1 MTTYLALAFSIILQ
15 IVLIIQAIRLIK
27 VAQSRTTWILIAI
40 CFVLMTLRKSTN
52 LIIFIYTNSVNYY
65 DNYNYW
71 VDVIVSVLM
80 VISLFWLERM
90 IKSIK
95 KNENEKYESEVRFR
109 TLFNNSSD
117 ELFLA
122 DLEGNFLEIN
132 KEVSNRLGYT
142 RQELLKMN
150 FGDLKT
156 PKYADKVKENINL
169 IIKNGTHIYESEHLS
184 KDGKVIYLE
193 MSSRIIRYKG
203 ESVIFT
209 IARDITERKDFERKL
224 LSSVI
229 EAEDRERQRFAKE
242 MHDGLGPLLSTIKIY
257 VNEIYTEDIEPLEKQ
272 KLVKYTNELI
282 DDAISN
288 IRTISNN
295 LMPSVIRD
303 YGLIKAVDSLCKK
316 INLTNKI
323 LVNFTTSS
331 YNKRLEQNVEIV
343 LFRIT
348 EELLNNTL
356 KHASAENVNISL
368 KINDDKIIFNYYDDG
383 IGCNVDDSFINSKQG
398 MGLKNII
405 SRVKSINANYYFDSK
420 YPGFSFSMELYL

>member
-1 MTTYLALAFSIILQ
+1 M
-15 IVLIIQAIRLIK
+15 AIRK
-27 VAQSRTTWILIAI
+27 T
-40 CFVLMTLRKSTN
+40 TN
-52 LIIFIYTNSVNYY
+52 LIILIYTNSINYY
-65 DNYNYW
+65 ENYNYW
-71 VDVIVSVLM
+71 VDVIISVLM
-80 VISLFWLERM
+80 VISLFLLERM
-90 IKSIK
+90 IKSLK
-95 KNENEKYESEVRFR
+95 KNENERYESEVRFR

-122 DLEGNFLEIN
+122 DMKGNFLEIN
-132 KEVSNRLGYT
+132 KEACNRHGYS
-142 RQELLKMN
+142 REELLKMN
-150 FGDLKT
+150 FSSLKT
-156 PKYADKVKENINL
+156 PKYADKVKENIDL
-169 IIKNGTHIYESEHLS
+169 IVKNGTHVYESEHLS
-184 KDGKVIYLE
+184 KEGKIIYLE

-224 LSSVI
+224 LSGVI

-295 LMPSVIRD
+295 LMPSIIRD
-303 YGLIKAVDSLCKK
+303 YGLIKGIDSLIKK

-323 LVNFTTSS
+323 LVNFTTTS
-331 YNKRLEQNVEIV
+331 YNKRLEKNVEIV

-356 KHASAENVNISL
+356 KHASAENVNIRL
-368 KINDDKIIFNYYDDG
+368 QIFDEKILFNYYDDG
-383 IGCNVDDSFINSKQG
+383 IGCTVDEAFINSKQG

-405 SRVKSINANYYFDSK
+405 SRVKSINANYSFDSK

>member
-1 MTTYLALAFSIILQ
+1 
-15 IVLIIQAIRLIK
+15 
-27 VAQSRTTWILIAI
+27 
-40 CFVLMTLRKSTN
+40 
-52 LIIFIYTNSVNYY
+52 
-65 DNYNYW
+65 
-71 VDVIVSVLM
+71 
-80 VISLFWLERM
+80 
-90 IKSIK
+90 
-95 KNENEKYESEVRFR
+95 
-109 TLFNNSSD
+109 
-117 ELFLA
+117 
-122 DLEGNFLEIN
+122 
-132 KEVSNRLGYT
+132 
-142 RQELLKMN
+142 MN

-169 IIKNGTHIYESEHLS
+169 IIKNGTHVYESEHLS

-224 LSSVI
+224 LSGVI

-383 IGCNVDDSFINSKQG
+383 IGCKVDDSFINSKQG

>member
-1 MTTYLALAFSIILQ
+1 MLTYLALAFSIALQ
-15 IVLIIQAIRLIK
+15 IILIVQAIRLIK
-27 VAQSRTTWILIAI
+27 VAQSRTTWILITI
-40 CFVLMTLRKSTN
+40 SFVLMAVRKSTN
-52 LIIFIYTNSVNYY
+52 LLVFIYTNSINYY
-65 DNYNYW
+65 ESYNYW
-71 VDVIVSVLM
+71 ADVIISILM

-90 IKSIK
+90 IKTHK
-95 KNENEKYESEVRFR
+95 KNENERYESEVRFR
-109 TLFNNSSD
+109 TLFSNSSD

-122 DLEGNFLEIN
+122 DLSGKFIEVN
-132 KEVSNRLGYT
+132 KEVCNRLGYT
-142 RQELLKMN
+142 REELLVMN
-150 FGDLKT
+150 FSDLKT
-156 PKYADKVKENINL
+156 PKYADKVKENIEL

-184 KDGKVIYLE
+184 KDGKIIYLE

-203 ESVIFT
+203 KSVIFT

-224 LSSVI
+224 LSGVI

-303 YGLIKAVDSLCKK
+303 YGLIKGIDSLCKK

-323 LVNFTTSS
+323 LVNFTTTS
-331 YNKRLEQNVEIV
+331 YNKRLEKNIEIV
-343 LFRIT
+343 LYRIT

-356 KHASAENVNISL
+356 KHASAENVNIRIQITDN
-368 KINDDKIIFNYYDDG
+368 KVIFNYYDDG
-383 IGCNVDDSFINSKQG
+383 VGCNVDDAFINSKQG

-405 SRVKSINANYYFDSK
+405 SRVKSVNANYYFDSK

>member
-1 MTTYLALAFSIILQ
+1 MLTYLALAFSIVLQ
-15 IVLIIQAIRLIK
+15 IILIVQAIRLIK

-40 CFVLMTLRKSTN
+40 SFVLMAVRKSTN
-52 LIIFIYTNSVNYY
+52 LIIYIYYSSINYY
-65 DNYNYW
+65 ENYNYW
-71 VDVIVSVLM
+71 VDVIISVLM

-90 IKSIK
+90 IKSHK
-95 KNENEKYESEVRFR
+95 KNENERYESEIRFR
-109 TLFNNSSD
+109 TLFNNSGD

-122 DLEGNFLEIN
+122 DLNGNFLEVN
-132 KEVSNRLGYT
+132 KEVCNRLGYS
-142 RQELLKMN
+142 REELLKMN
-150 FGDLKT
+150 FSNLKT
-156 PKYADKVKENINL
+156 PKYADKVKDNIEL
-169 IIKNGTHIYESEHLS
+169 IKKIGTHVYESEHLS
-184 KDGKVIYLE
+184 KDGKIIYLE

-209 IARDITERKDFERKL
+209 IARDITDRKDFERKL
-224 LSSVI
+224 LSGII

-257 VNEIYTEDIEPLEKQ
+257 VNEIYTEDIDPLEKQ

-303 YGLIKAVDSLCKK
+303 YGLIKGIDSLCKK

-323 LVNFTTSS
+323 LVNFTTTS
-331 YNKRLEQNVEIV
+331 YNKRLEKNIEIV
-343 LFRIT
+343 LYRIT

-356 KHASAENVNISL
+356 KHASAENVNIRL
-368 KINDDKIIFNYYDDG
+368 QLTDDKVTFNYYDDG
-383 IGCNVDDSFINSKQG
+383 VGCNVDETFINSKQG

-420 YPGFSFSMELYL
+420 YPGFSFSMELFL